1 MNFFDDLPLSSY
13 FPDFLHGAEVT
24 LVLTMVSYVL
34 AVVAGCATALA
45 RYHRQNKLVYIPA
58 TIFVEGTRNVPSL
71 VLLYL
76 VYFGLPQFGIQLS
89 STFAGVL
96 VLVWTTAPYLGEAL
110 RGGLEAIPQGHW
122 EASRALGLTGW
133 QTARRV
139 ALPQMVTNSWP
150 LLVSYWMLTLFGTTL
165 LSVIDVGE
173 LTQVASQVNSETFRS
188 FEVYTYLFIIYYA
201 MSTAAQFIFTR
212 VHPLVDRE
220 RRALRKGRR

>member
-1 MNFFDDLPLSSY
+1 MSFFDNLPLSSY

-24 LVLTMVSYVL
+24 LALTMVAYVM
-34 AVVAGCATALA
+34 AVVVGSATALA

-58 TIFVEGTRNVPSL
+58 TIFVEGTRNVPTL

-76 VYFGLPQFGIQLS
+76 VYFGLPQFGIHPG
-89 STFAGVL
+89 STVAGVL

-122 EASRALGLTGW
+122 EASRALGLTSW

-150 LLVSYWMLTLFGTTL
+150 LLVNYWMLTLFGTTL
-165 LSVIDVGE
+165 LSVISVSE
-173 LTQVASQVNSETFRS
+173 LTQVASQVNSETFRP
-188 FEVYTYLFIIYYA
+188 FAVYTYLFIIYYA
-201 MSTAAQFIFTR
+201 MSTIAQFIASR
-212 VHPLVDRE
+212 IHPFVDRE
-220 RRALRKGRR
+220 RRALKRGRR